1 MQKRSVFR
9 KLFCIKLRISSA
21 KDKSADTLGQSLVT
35 EGRKGDYLA
44 AKLFKQRNIV
54 RIIKAE
60 STVICKSY
68 PYIPSNVLW
77 NIRHGAWHI
86 HSICSSFK
94 ELVDKYVLFR
104 KLRQPQQLFFKPC
117 NLVSRNKP
125 QMPAFNGII
134 L

>member
-9 KLFCIKLRISSA
+9 KLFCIKLGISSA
-21 KDKSADTLGQSLVT
+21 KDKPADILGQSLVT
-35 EGRKGDYLA
+35 EWRKGDYLA

-60 STVICKSY
+60 STVICKGY

-77 NIRHGAWHI
+77 NIRLGAWHI
-86 HSICSSFK
+86 HSIFGCFK

-104 KLRQPQQLFFKPC
+104 QLRQPQQLFFKPC